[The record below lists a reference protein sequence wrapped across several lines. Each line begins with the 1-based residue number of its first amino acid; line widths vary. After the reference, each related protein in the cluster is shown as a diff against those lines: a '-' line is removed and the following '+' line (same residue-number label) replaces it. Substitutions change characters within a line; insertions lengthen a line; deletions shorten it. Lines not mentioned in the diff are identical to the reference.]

1 MSYNSDD
8 VRQHKDES
16 SAWITHKGRVFDITE
31 FLSRHPGGKQVLLP
45 KLGSDVTELMR
56 DPQIHKHTNL
66 AYNMLSKYYIG
77 KLRIEGDYID
87 DDEPLKMEG
96 YRENELV
103 DWSKPMVAQV
113 GKLGSE
119 YMKWVHS
126 PVNKPLRL
134 FGPDFVEFFSKTPW
148 YVVPMIWL
156 PVVIYIS
163 FVGAS
168 QLARELPSFLTN
180 NFFLLVV
187 FFCLF
192 MMGLFLWTFIEYVL
206 HRYVF
211 HISPPDNSP
220 FWITFHFFIHGQ
232 HHKVPFDSNRLVFP
246 PVAASVF
253 AIFFYSFLTF
263 LLPHGIANCLFS
275 GGLFGYILYDCI
287 HYYLHHGSPD
297 RGSYLHGLK
306 SYHVAHHFE
315 DSFKGFGIS
324 SKIWDYP
331 FNTVPIKYQ

>member
-1 MSYNSDD
+1 
-8 VRQHKDES
+8 
-16 SAWITHKGRVFDITE
+16 
-31 FLSRHPGGKQVLLP
+31 
-45 KLGSDVTELMR
+45 
-56 DPQIHKHTNL
+56 
-66 AYNMLSKYYIG
+66 
-77 KLRIEGDYID
+77 
-87 DDEPLKMEG
+87 
-96 YRENELV
+96 
-103 DWSKPMVAQV
+103 MVAQV

-232 HHKVPFDSNRLVFP
+232 HHKVLLIIYNILTCNWSYEYVEHFC
-246 PVAASVF
+246 
-253 AIFFYSFLTF
+253 FL
-263 LLPHGIANCLFS
+263 
-275 GGLFGYILYDCI
+275 
-287 HYYLHHGSPD
+287 
-297 RGSYLHGLK
+297 
-306 SYHVAHHFE
+306 
-315 DSFKGFGIS
+315 
-324 SKIWDYP
+324 
-331 FNTVPIKYQ
+331 